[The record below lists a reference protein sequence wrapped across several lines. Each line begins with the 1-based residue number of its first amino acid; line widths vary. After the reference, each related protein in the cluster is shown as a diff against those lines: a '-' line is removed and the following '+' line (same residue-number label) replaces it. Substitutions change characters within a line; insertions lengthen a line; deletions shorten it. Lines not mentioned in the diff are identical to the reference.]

1 LAIKTTLILICES
14 VALFLIVYQDQ
25 QPSGFYQRTSFK
37 ENTRRKIG
45 AHIFTQLLPLQKRF
59 MEIQERLNT
68 FFQTIPDDVQL
79 VAVSKTK
86 PDELILE
93 AYNSGQRIFGENKV
107 QDLAAKSPR
116 LPNDIQWHFIGH
128 LQRNKVKYI
137 APFVSMLHGID
148 SLKLLTEVNKQAAKN
163 NRTIQCLLQFHIAE
177 EETKFGLSLA
187 EAEELINDERFAKL
201 NNVQIAGVM
210 GMATYTNN
218 MEQVRKE
225 FKKLKQH
232 FQYLKDKY
240 FLNNPVFK
248 EISMGMSADYQI
260 AIEEGSTMIR
270 IGTKIFGNRN

>member
-1 LAIKTTLILICES
+1 
-14 VALFLIVYQDQ
+14 
-25 QPSGFYQRTSFK
+25 
-37 ENTRRKIG
+37 
-45 AHIFTQLLPLQKRF
+45 

-68 FFQTIPDDVQL
+68 FLQTIPDGVQL

-116 LPNDIQWHFIGH
+116 LPDDIQWHFIGH

-148 SLKLLTEVNKQAAKN
+148 SMKLLMEVNKQAAKN
-163 NRTIQCLLQFHIAE
+163 SRTIQYLLQFHIAE
-177 EETKFGLSLA
+177 EETKFGLSLE
-187 EAEELINDERFAKL
+187 EAEELINDERFAQL
-201 NNVQIAGVM
+201 DNVQIAGVM

-225 FKKLKQH
+225 FRKLKKH
-232 FQYLKDKY
+232 FQFLKDKY
-240 FLNNPVFK
+240 FLNSPVFK

-270 IGTKIFGNRN
+270 IGTKIFGTRN